1 MILCEPIVEALAP
14 KDYETPQFYME
25 EWVQISNAAHEMFIL
40 IEDLQLDLSSEALN
54 NDDFKE
60 GLLKN

>member
-1 MILCEPIVEALAP
+1 MILCEPIFDLLVP

-25 EWVQISNAAHEMFIL
+25 EWVQISNAHEMFIL